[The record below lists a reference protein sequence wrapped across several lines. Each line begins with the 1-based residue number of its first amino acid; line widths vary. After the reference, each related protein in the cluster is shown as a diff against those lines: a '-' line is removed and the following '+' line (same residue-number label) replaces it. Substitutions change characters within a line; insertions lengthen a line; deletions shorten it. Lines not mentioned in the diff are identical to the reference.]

1 MNTSL
6 STADLVAR
14 LRLKH
19 DGLFHNS
26 PHNGPCARCSIAN
39 ALEANAARKKALL
52 ALYDDYASKSQLIR
66 PREIVAILAE
76 EKPLTDSDR
85 LDRIEAGAPLS
96 VKLRQIV
103 ELAEVREMAADELVR
118 RLDRLEQKDD
128 MGLRWYS
135 SADLQTELQRRIKN
149 GEKL

>member
-1 MNTSL
+1 MS
-6 STADLVAR
+6 
-14 LRLKH
+14 
-19 DGLFHNS
+19 
-26 PHNGPCARCSIAN
+26 
-39 ALEANAARKKALL
+39 
-52 ALYDDYASKSQLIR
+52 
-66 PREIVAILAE
+66 
-76 EKPLTDSDR
+76 DSDR
-85 LDRIEAGAPLS
+85 LARIEAGVPLS